1 MSTGG
6 ASLTAMRPNS
16 SAQAAQAAAAY
27 PATAPGA
34 GSEPCPRCAAT
45 MIWTKASWHCLACRY
60 KEGCC

>member
-1 MSTGG
+1 MNAPSTP
-6 ASLTAMRPNS
+6 TATPRP
-16 SAQAAQAAAAY
+16 AC

-34 GSEPCPRCAAT
+34 GGEPCPRCAAT

>member
-1 MSTGG
+1 MHAPSTQ
-6 ASLTAMRPNS
+6 TATPRP
-16 SAQAAQAAAAY
+16 AC

-34 GSEPCPRCAAT
+34 GGEPCPRCAAT